1 MKYQFIFCDALVKVP
16 VGVGQFLLLSNCGT
30 DGMSNGNF
38 GWGLKTRDILEL
50 ENWVD
55 SNKMFQT
62 HPRWWEIKGGSFWR
76 ELLVS
81 CESAWFPSME
91 RGGGCLLPSNLHNRQ
106 PWQDYSE
113 NLVYCLLKFWWHSN
127 LVSDSW
133 LENNSN
139 SNNKEVL
146 ASSFSAGTKAGMVC
160 WLSCTHREDPAD
172 VVWVFIKIWKSQP
185 SSPLRVNTQEEVRSG
200 TTLLGCFQTGLPGG
214 LNRSQQRIW
223 VPRGRGTSQCP
234 SRAPTTWQGKWVSPQ
249 KGG

>member
-146 ASSFSAGTKAGMVC
+146 ASVLEQRREWCVDWAAHIERTLQMLYECSSRSGKA
-160 WLSCTHREDPAD
+160 
-172 VVWVFIKIWKSQP
+172 
-185 SSPLRVNTQEEVRSG
+185 SPLPPFVWTHKRKWD
-200 TTLLGCFQTGLPGG
+200 LAP
-214 LNRSQQRIW
+214 
-223 VPRGRGTSQCP
+223 P
-234 SRAPTTWQGKWVSPQ
+234 S
-249 KGG
+249 